1 MDYKNGAGDGN
12 KRFLFYY
19 RGQSALCVHHN
30 NNLKKIY
37 WSACSFKETVPASA
51 MKAFFSDFRTQPV

>member
-1 MDYKNGAGDGN
+1 MPYVKHAVARQQIRKVSFMDYKNGAGDGN

-37 WSACSFKETVPASA
+37 WSACSFK
-51 MKAFFSDFRTQPV
+51 